1 MIDTAAEWAFII
13 CLSAYTILIFAPAL
27 VLRITDKDINVS
39 VLVRSKKGLNI
50 YVAENVEIQLGWVP
64 VGGYIAFMLVQAIIR
79 VMWIAKPA
87 EVWLGAWLGLGAG
100 FLTAVIATAVL
111 VKAKKKTPAAA
122 ATAASAF
129 IGLFWGLLM
138 VLLAVQLNG

>member
-1 MIDTAAEWAFII
+1 MANTAAEWAFII

-27 VLRITDKDINVS
+27 VLRITDKNINVS

-50 YVAENVEIQLGWVP
+50 YIAENVEIQLGWVP
-64 VGGYIAFMLVQAIIR
+64 VGGYIAFMLVQTIIR

-87 EVWLGAWLGLGAG
+87 EVWFGAWLGLGAG

-111 VKAKKKTPAAA
+111 VKAKRNAPTAA
-122 ATAASAF
+122 ATAASA
-129 IGLFWGLLM
+129 ILGLFWAFLM
-138 VLLAVQLNG
+138 VIIALQLNY

>member
-87 EVWLGAWLGLGAG
+87 EIWLGAWLGLGAG
-100 FLTAVIATAVL
+100 FLTAAIATTVL
-111 VKAKKKTPAAA
+111 AKVKRNAPAAA
-122 ATAASAF
+122 ATAASA
-129 IGLFWGLLM
+129 ILGLFWSLLM
-138 VLLAVQLNG
+138 VLIAVQINR